1 MGYPSN
7 NRTSIS
13 STKTLVQCDFDGTVT
28 LEDASFIIL
37 DTFALGNWHKLN
49 DEYEAGKM
57 TVGRFNNE
65 AVAMVRATKKAML
78 EAIRGKISIRPGF
91 TDFVD
96 FCRNNN
102 WRLVLVSNGF
112 DFYIEHI
119 LKEVGLTGIEY
130 HAARLRFRGGNRV
143 TTQYL
148 GPDGNP
154 VDDAFKE
161 AFVDT
166 FHSQGYHIVYI
177 GDGSSD
183 FKPARKC
190 QRIFARGTLLQKCEA
205 AGVPNTAFGDFLQLI
220 KKIEAGK

>member
-1 MGYPSN
+1 MN
-7 NRTSIS
+7 QATDK
-13 STKTLVQCDFDGTVT
+13 STTPQKTLIQCDFDGTVT
-28 LEDASFIIL
+28 MEDASFIIL
-37 DTFALGNWHKLN
+37 DTFARGNWHKLN

-57 TVGRFNNE
+57 TVGHFND
-65 AVAMVRATKKAML
+65 AAIAMVRATKRAML
-78 EAIRGKISIRPGF
+78 EAIQGKMTVRPGF

-96 FCRNNN
+96 FCRHHN

-119 LKEVGLTGIEY
+119 LKEIDLTGIEY
-130 HAARLRFRGGNRV
+130 HAARLRFNGGGRV
-143 TTQYL
+143 TTQYI

-161 AFVDT
+161 TFVDS
-166 FHSQGYHIVYI
+166 FLNQGYRIVYI

-190 QRIFARGTLLQKCEA
+190 QKIFARGALLQKCEV
-205 AGVPNTAFGDFLQLI
+205 AGVANTAFGDFLQII
-220 KKIEAGK
+220 KKLEAGK